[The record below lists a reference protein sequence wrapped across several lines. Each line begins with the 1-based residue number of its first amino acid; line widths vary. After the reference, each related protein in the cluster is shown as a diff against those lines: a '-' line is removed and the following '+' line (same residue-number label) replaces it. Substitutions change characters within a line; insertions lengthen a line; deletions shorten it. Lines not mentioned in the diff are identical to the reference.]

1 MQANALM
8 QIRMVLGLVYL
19 RDPTEC
25 NYGKRQTQKRCLWCS
40 VCSFRMHLGESFS
53 WDGPCKKH
61 NYIKSTYWS
70 KKDFHTLRPW

>member
-25 NYGKRQTQKRCLWCS
+25 NYGKRQT
-40 VCSFRMHLGESFS
+40 
-53 WDGPCKKH
+53 
-61 NYIKSTYWS
+61 
-70 KKDFHTLRPW
+70 